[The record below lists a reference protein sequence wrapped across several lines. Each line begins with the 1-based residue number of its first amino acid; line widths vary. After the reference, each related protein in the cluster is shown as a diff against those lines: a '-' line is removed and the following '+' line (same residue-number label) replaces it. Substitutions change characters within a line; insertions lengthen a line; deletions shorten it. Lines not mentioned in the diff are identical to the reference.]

1 MSETNEVSRRDLL
14 RVIGSSM
21 VLTTSGVG
29 VLSPALAQHVHTAI
43 SELKSLNG
51 GADYQP
57 KHFTQHNFQTMRKL
71 GDLIIPVDDH
81 SPGASDAGAA
91 EFIDFLCSR
100 NDELAHTFDGGLA
113 WMDDYMRRQH
123 GTDFIESKANEQIA
137 LLDLLAYRKNNSP
150 EIAPGQRFFVWA
162 RNMVV
167 DAFYTSPA
175 GVKDIGFLGNTAVS
189 QFSVPKEAVEYALK
203 RSPFANEA

>member
-1 MSETNEVSRRDLL
+1 MSETNDVSRRDLL

-21 VLTTSGVG
+21 VLTTSGAG
-29 VLSPALAQHVHTAI
+29 VLSPALAQHVHTAV

-71 GDLIIPVDDH
+71 GDLIMPADEH
-81 SPGASDAGAA
+81 SPAASEAGAA

-100 NDELAHTFDGGLA
+100 NDDLAHIFDGGLA
-113 WMDDYMRRQH
+113 WMDDYMRREH
-123 GTDFIESKANEQIA
+123 GTDFVESKPAEQTA

-150 EIAPGQRFFVWA
+150 EIAAGQKFFVWA

-167 DAFYTSPA
+167 DAFYTSPV
-175 GVKDIGFLGNTAVS
+175 GVKDIGFMGNTVRS
-189 QFSVPKEAVEYALK
+189 EFSVPKEAVEYAVK